1 VVLVILLVAF
11 ILGFVLDWIEITL
24 ILLPLIAPVLL
35 DMGVDLVWFAVLFA
49 VTLQTSFITPPVGF
63 ALFYMKGVAPK
74 GVDTVTIYK
83 GIMPFMLIQLAAVS
97 LIYFI
102 PALATWLPQ
111 VAYSP

>member
-1 VVLVILLVAF
+1 
-11 ILGFVLDWIEITL
+11 
-24 ILLPLIAPVLL
+24 
-35 DMGVDLVWFAVLFA
+35 
-49 VTLQTSFITPPVGF
+49 
-63 ALFYMKGVAPK
+63 VAPK